1 MYVIIIGGGDLGR
14 SLAREFLANNHEVL
28 IIEKDVARCEQLKDE
43 LGSISLC
50 SMGSEIAT
58 LTKAGI
64 ARADMLI
71 AVTHEDDDNL
81 TPCEIAK
88 RKFNVPK
95 VIAKV
100 NNPKNEHIF
109 VKLGIDCT
117 ANGVGPV
124 LENIKV
130 LTGIF
135 PLARLLSFREMESE
149 LVLVKVHNS
158 SLVSKS
164 LEDLPLPAGTVITL
178 LVRQGEEPKI
188 PTPETVLQAED
199 QLVCLIPSE
208 SEESVQA
215 IFASNQW

>member
-1 MYVIIIGGGDLGR
+1 
-14 SLAREFLANNHEVL
+14 
-28 IIEKDVARCEQLKDE
+28 
-43 LGSISLC
+43 
-50 SMGSEIAT
+50 
-58 LTKAGI
+58 
-64 ARADMLI
+64 
-71 AVTHEDDDNL
+71 
-81 TPCEIAK
+81 
-88 RKFNVPK
+88 
-95 VIAKV
+95 
-100 NNPKNEHIF
+100 
-109 VKLGIDCT
+109 
-117 ANGVGPV
+117 
-124 LENIKV
+124 
-130 LTGIF
+130 
-135 PLARLLSFREMESE
+135 MESE